1 MRKALRLVSLSL
13 VALLA
18 AVPAFAEDLKV
29 AALDAMRWAV
39 LAAAFGLGFA
49 AGLCGIGQG
58 LSVKSAMEGI
68 ARNPE
73 ASGKITVAMI
83 IGLAMIEALTI
94 YCLVVAL
101 IVLFADPIK
110 AVKIIGG

>member
-1 MRKALRLVSLSL
+1 MRNVLRVILF
-13 VALLA
+13 A
-18 AVPAFAEDLKV
+18 AVSSLFAMPAFAEDLKV

-49 AGLCGIGQG
+49 AGLCGVGQG
-58 LSVKSAMEGI
+58 ISVRGAMEGI

-101 IVLFADPIK
+101 IILFADPLK